1 MKSLDK
7 RDQSQALSSLR
18 TASRFE
24 SSQSMIRV
32 WVIFI
37 EWVKVNM
44 FFTIK
49 IVSTWSLIIWKI
61 CLSVW
66 HFYICWLKQNVMY
79 FGFRLKSGKI
89 FREKWYF
96 KKIHWKIPFSTFKLS
111 NDHRRPKQNCEHKFL
126 RHLSYLKF
134 HQVSDGPIP
143 FCCKSCFKS
152 EKHWQSAP
160 IGIQTF

>member
-66 HFYICWLKQNVMY
+66 HFHICWLKQKVIY
-79 FGFRLKSGKI
+79 FDFILKSGKN
-89 FREKWYF
+89 FRKNEISQKYIEKLRF
-96 KKIHWKIPFSTFKLS
+96 LPGSFQITFRATKNIMNRHLWGIYL
-111 NDHRRPKQNCEHKFL
+111 KQNFTRFL
-126 RHLSYLKF
+126 VDSCYFALSIILWMKNANK
-134 HQVSDGPIP
+134 VNPLEI
-143 FCCKSCFKS
+143 
-152 EKHWQSAP
+152 
-160 IGIQTF
+160 